1 MFYDFHTGKN
11 PKLFFIII
19 NAERESNSEVVHKYF
34 MIFIQKNPQTFFIVK
49 SDMKTSPR
57 L

>member
-1 MFYDFHTGKN
+1 MFYDFHIGKK
-11 PKLFFIII
+11 PKLFVIII